1 MPPPRIPVEIPMDDS
16 HLSEDVYNIS
26 DVLDGVPHGVL
37 IMDDEL
43 RLVIMNRYLEGLTG
57 YSTADTK
64 GIYGDSIIRSNL
76 GNRGQIFRQ
85 VLSTGE
91 PMVLEGDIINK
102 DRRKIIVQFTISP
115 LRGRLDQ
122 VIGLIVVL
130 EDITSLQS
138 VINSKIFPDD
148 SPQILGHSL
157 KMQEVFE
164 LMPLMARTDASIL
177 ITGETGTG
185 KDKIAEAIH
194 KSSKRGRHPFIKINC
209 GALPEALLESE
220 LFGHIK
226 GSFTGAV
233 KDKPGMFKLA
243 QDGTIF
249 LTEIGDMPLPLQVK
263 LLSVLDDRE
272 FFPVGGDKKVKVDVR
287 IIAATHRSLRDEVE
301 LGNFREDL
309 FYRLNVLHMHLP
321 PLRERDGD
329 IRFLLD
335 HFLRE
340 FTKRLEKKING
351 FTSRCIDMLTSYNYP
366 GNIRELRNIVEYCA
380 NLCQDDKI
388 RTEHLPKYLFAP
400 PTIPAAEQE
409 QPSKKNIQTAP
420 ASLRPAEFPQKD
432 WSAIEKEMIVQA
444 LMKVHGNR
452 SKAAKELGWG
462 RTTLWRKLSL
472 HNLA

>member
-1 MPPPRIPVEIPMDDS
+1 MNDS
-16 HLSEDVYNIS
+16 LLSGEGYNIA
-26 DVLDGVPHGVL
+26 DILDGFPHGVVIL
-37 IMDDEL
+37 DNEL
-43 RLVIMNRYLEGLTG
+43 RLVTMNRFLEGLTG
-57 YSTADTK
+57 YSSVDTR

-76 GNRGQIFRQ
+76 GNRGQIFQQ
-85 VLSTGE
+85 VLTTGE
-91 PMVLEGDIINK
+91 PAVLEGDIINRS
-102 DRRKIIVQFTISP
+102 RRRIIIQFTISP
-115 LRGRLDQ
+115 LRDHLDRI
-122 VIGLIVVL
+122 IGLIVVL
-130 EDITSLQS
+130 EDISSLPS
-138 VINSKIFPDD
+138 VISTQGFPDD
-148 SPQILGHSL
+148 STEILGHSL

-194 KSSKRGRHPFIKINC
+194 KTSKRGRHPFIKINC
-209 GALPEALLESE
+209 GALPESLLESE

-226 GSFTGAV
+226 GAFTGAV

-287 IIAATHRSLRDEVE
+287 IIAATHRSLREEVE
-301 LGNFREDL
+301 QGNFREDL

-340 FTKRLEKKING
+340 FTKRLDKKITG
-351 FTSRCIDMLTSYNYP
+351 FTARSIDLLTSYSYP

-388 RTEHLPKYLFAP
+388 RTEHLPKYLFDP
-400 PTIPAAEQE
+400 STLPIPAQD
-409 QPSKKNIQTAP
+409 QTPRIPPSSASSQQTGSP
-420 ASLRPAEFPQKD
+420 EKD
-432 WSAIEKEMIVQA
+432 WLAIEKDMIVQA

-472 HNLA
+472 HNLS